1 MDINKDEEMICARLE
16 ELAEKSEKR
25 GIYTFSDFL
34 TPAQIQNALAAE
46 RIRKTPHL
54 LWGGTDFTERKL
66 IRFGDNTAI
75 GYEIPFP
82 ISALY
87 IKPAAAKFAQA
98 LNHRDF
104 LGALMN
110 LGIKRGVIGDI
121 FTEENAAYAFVR
133 EQIALFITENLCK
146 VKNTAVS
153 CSVLTPDE
161 CEKLNRLRP
170 RTEQLS
176 ITAASERLDA
186 VTAAVCSVS
195 RGASAELIRAGSVQV
210 NHIVRYEVGITLKAG
225 DVISVRGK
233 GRFIFKGCSGI
244 SRKGRE
250 RIIIERY
257 IT

>member
-1 MDINKDEEMICARLE
+1 MDVNKEEEIIYARLE
-16 ELAEKSEKR
+16 ELAEKSEER

-34 TPAQIQNALAAE
+34 TPAQIQNAQEIE

-54 LWGGTDFTERKL
+54 FWGGTDFTERKL
-66 IRFGDNTAI
+66 IRFGDSANI
-75 GYEIPFP
+75 GYELPFP
-82 ISALY
+82 ISTLY

-98 LNHRDF
+98 LSHRDF

-110 LGIKRGVIGDI
+110 LGIKRQVIGDI
-121 FTEENAAYAFVR
+121 FTQENAAYVFVR
-133 EQIALFITENLCK
+133 EQIAVFITENLQK

-153 CSVLTPDE
+153 CSVLMPDDAE
-161 CEKLNRLRP
+161 ELNRLRP
-170 RTEQLS
+170 RTEQF
-176 ITAASERLDA
+176 IVTAASERLDA
-186 VTAAVCSVS
+186 VTAAVYSVS
-195 RGASAELIRAGSVQV
+195 RGVSAELIRAGCVQV
-210 NHIVRYEVGITLKAG
+210 NHTVRYEAGMPLKAG

-233 GRFIFKGCSGI
+233 GRFIFKGISGI